1 MSDRLLIIRSCD
13 ETKSLRMSQ
22 ERFSRRGSLLWYPPV
37 STTRNLEDG
46 FRGVNVIENF
56 RTVEDGVDAAVPV
69 DAKNAPTSDLE
80 NCKERSF
87 PQRPHRSFFLQ
98 EEKERRRTLQ
108 LCQSDC
114 LNRGVHPSSVCPFL
128 CPLPMSSSSKCAPVF
143 DLFAPLL
150 TDWESRLYAKGGGL
164 LNRPGPDHPLADRA
178 QSCVFRPKTSRSQ
191 FCPGLSRSPVCR
203 RAHCTIGSTSGN
215 SWTASFSVHV
225 AQPCH

>member
-1 MSDRLLIIRSCD
+1 MAADHPVMRRNKIAQDVPGTI
-13 ETKSLRMSQ
+13 
-22 ERFSRRGSLLWYPPV
+22 FSKGALLWYPPV

-114 LNRGVHPSSVCPFL
+114 LNRGVHPSNLCPFL
-128 CPLPMSSSSKCAPVF
+128 CPPSLEFVVLWYEKS
-143 DLFAPLL
+143 
-150 TDWESRLYAKGGGL
+150 
-164 LNRPGPDHPLADRA
+164 
-178 QSCVFRPKTSRSQ
+178 
-191 FCPGLSRSPVCR
+191 
-203 RAHCTIGSTSGN
+203 ISGN
-215 SWTASFSVHV
+215 CELMPGFIGPSQSVRLRTKSLRRN
-225 AQPCH
+225 C